1 MVKNL
6 IHEEMRF
13 YRHYDGIVVD
23 TADETI
29 RGRVR
34 VRIEELGQFKNDQG
48 IWAFPRQLHALD
60 VPIVGEIV
68 EVYFI
73 NGDRT
78 RAVYLANSSELK
90 NQIPEIYSDPSK
102 HVIRQDPK
110 TGDNT
115 VYDDTTG
122 NLDVKLTGRLGM
134 SANGKDLKTILNN
147 ILSHCRT
154 IQVSGSATTQVVV
167 PGGVTDMNFASDQA
181 DVAAAFKEYG

>member
-23 TADETI
+23 TADETT

-34 VRIEELGQFKNDQG
+34 VRIEDLGQFKNDQG

-78 RAVYLANSSELK
+78 RAVYLANSSERK
-90 NQIPEIYSDPSK
+90 DQIPAIYSDPSK
-102 HVIRQDPK
+102 HVLHQDPT
-110 TGDNT
+110 TGDSL
-115 VYDDTTG
+115 VYDDTSG
-122 NLDVKLTGRLGM
+122 NLDLQLTGKLGI
-134 SANGKDLKTILNN
+134 SAGGKDLKTILNN
-147 ILSHCRT
+147 ILAHCRT

-167 PGGVTDMNFASDQA
+167 PGGATDTNFANDQA
-181 DVAAAFKEYG
+181 DIAAAFKEYG